1 MIRVRPAAD
10 RGRTRLDW
18 LDSRHTFSF
27 ADYYDPDHM
36 AFRSLRVINDDVIA
50 PGAGFPNHSHRD
62 MEIVTYMVEGTLEH
76 RDSLGTGSVI
86 RAGEVQRMTAGVG
99 VTHSE
104 YNHSREAGVRLL
116 QIWLLPERGGLTP
129 SYEQKSFAKEDK
141 HNRLRLIVSHDGR
154 EGSVGIHQ
162 DVSVYAA
169 ALDPGIAVAHALP
182 RGRHAWVQVVQG
194 RLRAGDGEIKTGDGV
209 AISGEERIALH
220 AEEASEVLLFDLA

>member
-1 MIRVRPAAD
+1 
-10 RGRTRLDW
+10 
-18 LDSRHTFSF
+18 
-27 ADYYDPDHM
+27 
-36 AFRSLRVINDDVIA
+36 
-50 PGAGFPNHSHRD
+50 
-62 MEIVTYMVEGTLEH
+62 
-76 RDSLGTGSVI
+76 
-86 RAGEVQRMTAGVG
+86 
-99 VTHSE
+99 
-104 YNHSREAGVRLL
+104 VRLL

-129 SYEQKSFAKEDK
+129 SYEQKSFGKEDK

-182 RGRHAWVQVVQG
+182 RGRHAWVQVVHG